1 MSHKIDLLNIG
12 LIIVSLIIAVMLPFE
27 LFLFSYAILGP
38 LHYLTEINWLKD
50 KKYFVQKNS
59 KWIRV
64 FLLFAILVSI
74 YPVYKIIDFSIDN
87 SFMQGVTFALKNTSF
102 LLLSGFLFA
111 IGLIFFKKISHLIIM
126 LAVSILLS
134 ILLYYFLPT
143 EAFFVGLFLPT
154 IIHVY
159 FFTGLFMLYGASKSS
174 SKVGYG
180 GAVLLLLVPFII
192 AFININ
198 PSDFS
203 VSQETSNIYS
213 SSGMIMVTAAIT
225 KLFGGLRDG
234 QFIALSPIAIKA
246 QIFIA
251 FAYTY
256 HYLNWFSKTSII
268 GWKNALTTRKTVYI
282 ALIWAAAVS
291 LYLYDFYTGL
301 IALYFLS
308 ILHVFFEFPLNAI
321 TIKELFK
328 FRRAKVAT

>member
-159 FFTGLFMLYGASKSS
+159 FFTGLFMLYGASKAS